1 MKNYFVCILICLV
14 INGCSNST
22 DNQLDDLSELSK
34 MDTEKNGA
42 TENSDFDIYFN
53 QFKSHLLT
61 TGKFGGSKI
70 DSLSEVV
77 NYGFTIYTDN
87 NWFGISVDSVYLKGG
102 LTEDDKD
109 EIILHSTNIA
119 GNISWEEYYVIEG
132 DGFINNISFLSEYSD
147 KPVGDYFLQLEK
159 IEDGYIV
166 GDVIEVEETGISKY
180 DINYKNIP
188 GKFYYEKG
196 TNGLLFYSDE
206 E

>member
-14 INGCSNST
+14 VNGCSNST
-22 DNQLDDLSELSK
+22 DNQLDDLSELLKWILRK
-34 MDTEKNGA
+34 MAQQK
-42 TENSDFDIYFN
+42 IVILHHFN

-119 GNISWEEYYVIEG
+119 GNISWESIQSLKVLVYH
-132 DGFINNISFLSEYSD
+132 
-147 KPVGDYFLQLEK
+147 
-159 IEDGYIV
+159 
-166 GDVIEVEETGISKY
+166 
-180 DINYKNIP
+180 
-188 GKFYYEKG
+188 
-196 TNGLLFYSDE
+196 
-206 E
+206 